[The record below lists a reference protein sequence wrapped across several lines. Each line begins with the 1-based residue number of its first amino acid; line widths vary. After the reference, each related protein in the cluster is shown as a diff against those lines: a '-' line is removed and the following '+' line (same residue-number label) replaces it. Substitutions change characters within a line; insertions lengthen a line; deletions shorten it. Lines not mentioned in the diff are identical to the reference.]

1 MKRALS
7 LVLAVV
13 MVFSLALTAV
23 AADVARAAAVDSGT
37 DSGPVDSGAVTIT
50 FDLNYDGAPAAE
62 KAETEAGGKVTCPFT
77 EDELAR
83 GGYTFGG
90 WYREQNPGTS
100 SNAVDLDTA
109 AFNEDTTLYAKWNEI
124 KVPAGMNKE
133 DVSIEG
139 APEGATLTITD
150 QGLTNTE
157 TSVREEIEK
166 FPNVEIAPES
176 PVVIYDISL
185 DVTGGNVTVTLPVPK
200 GLDAS
205 KTIMALHFAKDGT
218 EALTVKIVDGKMQFT
233 VDSFSEFAFF
243 NADEAAASDKDVRVT
258 VNTSKNGVL
267 DITTVGDT
275 GMEGPTKILPV
286 GETTILPY
294 TDPTTLRVRG
304 GYTGV
309 AYLTIDYIAADGYTI
324 DTVTMTGTGS
334 DGQAINETFDL
345 SDHIGDN
352 YYPNPGDELTFTA
365 TFKEDTS
372 YNQYTEEYYVAAS
385 PSDYPVKT
393 GDYAPGEISSELEFW
408 YWNETTGEDR
418 QLTPATFEID
428 TANVSG
434 DADKFEIR
442 DGKLVNKV
450 ALPGT
455 EETYSVPLKVTY
467 NGKVYT
473 YKF

>member
-13 MVFSLALTAV
+13 MVFSLALGVV
-23 AADVARAAAVDSGT
+23 AADTARAALADSGT
-37 DSGPVDSGAVTIT
+37 DSGPVDSGAVYTIT
-50 FDLNYDGAPAAE
+50 FTLNYGTAPVS
-62 KAETEAGGKVTCPFT
+62 KTAETDAEGKVTCPFT
-77 EDELAR
+77 EDELVRA
-83 GGYTFGG
+83 GYTFDG
-90 WYREQNPGTS
+90 WYDRQYDQGGQK
-100 SNAVDLDTA
+100 VDLNTKV
-109 AFNEDTTLYAKWNEI
+109 FESSVTLYAHWNEI
-124 KVPAGMNKE
+124 EVPDGMNKE
-133 DVSIEG
+133 DISIEG

-157 TSVREEIEK
+157 TSVREEIAK
-166 FPNVEIAPES
+166 LPNVEIVPES

-185 DVTGGNVTVTLPVPK
+185 DQSGGNVTITLPVPK

-205 KTIMALHFAKDGT
+205 KTIMALHFAKDGA
-218 EALTVKIVDGKMQFT
+218 EALPGKIVDGKMQFT

-243 NADEAAASDKDVRVT
+243 NADEAVTSDKDVRVT

-393 GDYAPGEISSELEFW
+393 GEYAPGEISSELEFW

-418 QLTPATFEID
+418 QLTPATFELD
-428 TANVSG
+428 PDST
-434 DADKFEIR
+434 
-442 DGKLVNKV
+442 
-450 ALPGT
+450 
-455 EETYSVPLKVTY
+455 
-467 NGKVYT
+467 
-473 YKF
+473 